1 MLSRRFPSR
10 PGDEMIIWSL
20 LCGDDTAENRLEH
33 FWKGRLRVP
42 IKSGFLMSTSDRVK
56 GIRGLSWAPSS
67 PFARPMELNVSSPD
81 PAIYASYDGN
91 GTIAVKLLDEKVSD
105 CNTALHLR
113 GDWCVYIVQPS
124 DLEDLSAVPNSCW
137 ERAKQLLSSREYKRV
152 IFVRPVFRRAHVVA
166 GDEIPF
172 IGPWN
177 LNEGEGPPV
186 AVCAA
191 KDDRDTFDMY
201 RLETELVHTNEL
213 WGEEWE
219 WKGIYK
225 EAPRNSIGG
234 DKCDQYQVQL
244 KIIYD
249 CISRNFQYNIM
260 SSPSSS
266 SFTREQIWEEWKNCG
281 IQPEERRDTTSS
293 FVCHDI
299 REIDIDGQWFK
310 ERDAPQKTGNDRP
323 SSKPRV
329 VLFPGQ
335 QTHDAA
341 NRAQSY
347 FRRSLFR
354 RTASIYSY
362 RDLDD
367 AFSMLVSTQILVPRS
382 KMEEERIVDRAFD
395 LLSRLPDTPIPLLNH
410 PVLPGDQSKHGWL
423 KIGGDSYVWEDLE
436 VVHTTSAIVIRMALS
451 IAATWDRSPKTNV
464 RGKELHMFRKFLDF
478 TSELIDSTTYESE
491 KPSFKSPGQQWRW
504 FVLKAYL
511 WSTWQR
517 CVAFHYWRILQD
529 HLAIGFDYSDL
540 SELAL
545 RPNLDSSLVS
555 EKQTVLKSEYMC
567 SLAYQILLRSRSTAL
582 LDLRQFHARFNDLF
596 GSKPG
601 RCNNRKSCDGES
613 PARCRRMQGAMIVDQ
628 SQHDLLCLNPTNC
641 NRILWNEESYRQVTG
656 GRAVSIAACSDVSQ
670 VTLLYEGAS
679 PQTLT
684 ISHVWSHGQGGR
696 PESGLN
702 ACLHARYSVIARK
715 FGCSSYWI
723 DAAYMHDLRMEAI
736 MNINSVFS
744 ESRVVLLCDRD
755 LMEIDV
761 SVLEGA
767 EHLSRKAICLRESI
781 LCTLLAC
788 DWNVRAWTLLEALRG
803 RKNIHILCKS
813 GDHNTEISLREVLQ
827 VVSTYG
833 SINIGILFLM
843 NYHLL
848 PAPRSLDWLRTH
860 TDGSSA
866 VAMERIRRQ
875 QRRKVFKV
883 SHDARLIALQIE
895 KGFVTISEAA
905 TLLSQ
910 RHASR
915 PGDDVIIW
923 SLLVGDDPFKHA
935 LQLWRSGRA
944 GIDILATHQTVFT
957 GFLLSSVPRLRSP
970 GPSWAP
976 NQPGVSRSAIGEQT
990 RYPPYDGNLSRVGT
1004 IEIEQ
1009 EMYFSA
1015 VWGTSKIIFHQGSAV
1030 SYDIRPQDTV
1040 VNLHPTV
1047 SDSLIGYKEGMLL
1060 QPLQED
1066 EAEPEETNGD
1076 AELEPKDKDETT
1088 GSGEVVLAALYKGPS
1103 KGPLFAICGRKH
1115 YGDEPWSWLGV
1126 IDWGRNDIL
1135 PYFTAETVVLR

>member
-1 MLSRRFPSR
+1 MSDLLDEITALEQASDDISSNRRHRYQVARGFLWTAWQRWIQLSTYYLFGTRLLRRCNPEDWYPALPPEYDELELGTVGNSLKVEDQTEKACNYMCRHSYYLVRLSAPGTLDLRTLVLRYNDQFGNKRARCHQRGADWLHCDAAAAFCQRCVTSTPEDQSTHDQACSNKQCQKLMWDRNSYLSTEAPRAVDLSLSDSNSTKCLRYRKAAGQTLAISHVWGHGQGGRPEDGFNECLHNRYSAIALNLGCDSYWIDAACIPSDEHLRSEAIKTINPTFRESKVTLICDRDVMDIDIGSQSLSKEQCERLISVLLLSDWNIRAWTLLEGIRGNRAIHVLCKNNNPVPLKDFLVVLYERGSIDLCGVLLGSPHLLPMGQEISTVELEKAGTMLSRRFASR
-10 PGDEMIIWSL
+10 PGDEMVIWSL
-20 LCGDDTAENRLEH
+20 LCGDDTAEKRLER

-137 ERAKQLLSSREYKRV
+137 ERAKQLLSSGEYKRV
-152 IFVRPVFRRAHVVA
+152 IFVRPVFSRAHVVA

-172 IGPWN
+172 LRPTTD
-177 LNEGEGPPV
+177 
-186 AVCAA
+186 AA
-191 KDDRDTFDMY
+191 A
-201 RLETELVHTNEL
+201 
-213 WGEEWE
+213 
-219 WKGIYK
+219 I
-225 EAPRNSIGG
+225 PR
-234 DKCDQYQVQL
+234 CDQYQVQL

-281 IQPEERRDTTSS
+281 TQPEERRDTTSS
-293 FVCHDI
+293 FICHDI

-323 SSKPRV
+323 SSKPR
-329 VLFPGQ
+329 
-335 QTHDAA
+335 
-341 NRAQSY
+341 
-347 FRRSLFR
+347 
-354 RTASIYSY
+354 
-362 RDLDD
+362 
-367 AFSMLVSTQILVPRS
+367 
-382 KMEEERIVDRAFD
+382 MEEERIVDRAFD
-395 LLSRLPDTPIPLLNH
+395 LLSRLPDTPIPLFNH

-423 KIGGDSYVWEDLE
+423 KIGGDTYVWEDLE

-517 CVAFHYWRILQD
+517 CVALHYWRILQD

-628 SQHDLLCLNPTNC
+628 SQHDLLCSNPTNC

-723 DAAYMHDLRMEAI
+723 DAACE
-736 MNINSVFS
+736 
-744 ESRVVLLCDRD
+744 
-755 LMEIDV
+755 
-761 SVLEGA
+761 
-767 EHLSRKAICLRESI
+767 
-781 LCTLLAC
+781 
-788 DWNVRAWTLLEALRG
+788 
-803 RKNIHILCKS
+803 
-813 GDHNTEISLREVLQ
+813 
-827 VVSTYG
+827 
-833 SINIGILFLM
+833 
-843 NYHLL
+843 
-848 PAPRSLDWLRTH
+848 
-860 TDGSSA
+860 
-866 VAMERIRRQ
+866 
-875 QRRKVFKV
+875 
-883 SHDARLIALQIE
+883 
-895 KGFVTISEAA
+895 
-905 TLLSQ
+905 
-910 RHASR
+910 
-915 PGDDVIIW
+915 
-923 SLLVGDDPFKHA
+923 
-935 LQLWRSGRA
+935 
-944 GIDILATHQTVFT
+944 
-957 GFLLSSVPRLRSP
+957 
-970 GPSWAP
+970 
-976 NQPGVSRSAIGEQT
+976 
-990 RYPPYDGNLSRVGT
+990 
-1004 IEIEQ
+1004 
-1009 EMYFSA
+1009 
-1015 VWGTSKIIFHQGSAV
+1015 
-1030 SYDIRPQDTV
+1030 
-1040 VNLHPTV
+1040 
-1047 SDSLIGYKEGMLL
+1047 
-1060 QPLQED
+1060 
-1066 EAEPEETNGD
+1066 
-1076 AELEPKDKDETT
+1076 
-1088 GSGEVVLAALYKGPS
+1088 
-1103 KGPLFAICGRKH
+1103 
-1115 YGDEPWSWLGV
+1115 
-1126 IDWGRNDIL
+1126 
-1135 PYFTAETVVLR
+1135 